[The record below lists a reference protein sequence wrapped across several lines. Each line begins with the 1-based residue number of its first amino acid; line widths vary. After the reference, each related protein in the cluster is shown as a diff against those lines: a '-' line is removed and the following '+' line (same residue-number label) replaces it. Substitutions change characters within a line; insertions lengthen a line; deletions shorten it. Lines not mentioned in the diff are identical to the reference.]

1 MAVGIRLILGAAGW
15 FGVNRLTTV
24 SQIDERGTLAYRAT
38 GRTDSKRM
46 FRAATRHSRFVRVVR
61 VAIPVGIVIG
71 ALAIFV
77 AATVLDPL
85 RMLAG
90 CQSISA
96 VSSCQAPRSRC
107 SSRGLRASRRMPGL
121 RGHARAAAQD
131 VTKPDLLELQDI
143 RGSMEMKDS
152 GAFELVAESGIFE
165 TKADKLTLH
174 RNIVLNSSNY
184 QVRLSEAV
192 VNVRTG
198 HVVSDRPVEVT
209 MTQGVIN
216 ANRMEVINS
225 AEVIR
230 FENGVTMVLTSPTP
244 QTDGK
249 AGAP

>member
-1 MAVGIRLILGAAGW
+1 
-15 FGVNRLTTV
+15 VNRLTTV
-24 SQIDERGTLAYRAT
+24 SQIDERGTLAYKAT

-46 FRAATRHSRFVRVVR
+46 FRAARRHSRFVRVVR

-77 AATVLDPL
+77 VATLFDPL
-85 RMLAG
+85 RMLARLPINIG
-90 CQSISA
+90 GVV
-96 VSSCQAPRSRC
+96 VSGTKITMQQPRLAGFTQDAR
-107 SSRGLRASRRMPGL
+107 PYVVT
-121 RGHARAAAQD
+121 ARAAAQD

-143 RGSMEMKDS
+143 RGTMEMKDS

-174 RNIVLNSSNY
+174 RNILLNSSNY

-244 QTDGK
+244 QTNGQ